1 MAGIM
6 KMITASSMT
15 ALKKEVQTFTKQ
27 ARAQGMQVRAG
38 WDPLKV
44 QQTKDGYSILLHA
57 DH

>member
-1 MAGIM
+1 MAGVM

-15 ALKKEVQTFTKQ
+15 ALKKEVQNFTQQ

-44 QQTKDGYSILLHA
+44 QQTPDGYSILFHA